1 MRNAGK
7 WISLAAVA
15 GACLL
20 SERGANAQAGLGGS
34 MGQPGLSDQANKKK
48 DEGGDQLPEIDQKIG
63 NDAQLS
69 FAHAEKAYQNREWLE
84 AIAYFQHVRAKFSY
98 NLTLATQAQLRL
110 GDIAFNRE
118 KWLEAKEYYKEF
130 VRLHPNHEKVDYA
143 AFQVGYCAYKD
154 IPGEFFLQPPAA
166 ERDQSEV
173 RTARNAMA
181 AYIKEHPGSE
191 YVTKARDIIVTCDNK
206 LAAHEMY
213 VADYY
218 SKRGKWTGAVGR
230 AEGLAAIY
238 PDASQAPDALILAI
252 QGHVRLKKEAE
263 VKKAKA
269 IAAHNEDDAKD
280 AADDIEKHT
289 AGAEKDFAALQ
300 ALNPKQWFLDRGK
313 AALLAVR

>member
-1 MRNAGK
+1 MAG
-7 WISLAAVA
+7 S
-15 GACLL
+15 CLL
-20 SERGANAQAGLGGS
+20 SEGAAFAQASLGGI
-34 MGQPGLSDQANKKK
+34 GAPGISDQNKKK
-48 DEGGDQLPEIDQKIG
+48 DEAGDQLPEIDQKIG
-63 NDAQLS
+63 ADAQLS
-69 FAHAEKAYQNREWLE
+69 FAHAEKAYQNKEWLE

-154 IPGEFFLQPPAA
+154 IPGEWFLQPPAA

-181 AYIKEHPGSE
+181 AFIREHPRSE
-191 YVTKARDIIVTCDNK
+191 YLTKAHDIVVTCDNK
-206 LAAHEMY
+206 LAANEMY

-218 SKRGKWTGAVGR
+218 AKRGKWQGAVGR
-230 AEGLAAIY
+230 AEGLAAVY
-238 PDASQAPDALILAI
+238 PDATQAADALILAI
-252 QGHVRLKKEAE
+252 QGRGKLKKEAE
-263 VKKAKA
+263 LRKAKA
-269 IAAHNEDDAKD
+269 IAAHKDDEAKEASD
-280 AADDIEKHT
+280 EIEKNAAD
-289 AGAEKDFAALQ
+289 AEKDFVALQ

>member
-1 MRNAGK
+1 MSNSGK
-7 WISLAAVA
+7 WISVVALA
-15 GACLL
+15 GACFL
-20 SERGANAQAGLGGS
+20 SERPSFAQAGLGGGL
-34 MGQPGLSDQANKKK
+34 GQPGLSDQGKKK
-48 DEGGDQLPEIDQKIG
+48 DEAGDQLPEIDQKIG

-69 FAHAEKAYQNREWLE
+69 FAHAEKAYQNKEWLE

-110 GDIAFNRE
+110 GDIAFNRD

-181 AYIKEHPGSE
+181 AYLKDHPHSE
-191 YVTKARDIIVTCDNK
+191 YVTKAKDIIVTCDNK

-218 SKRGKWTGAVGR
+218 ARRGKWTGAAGR
-230 AEGLAAIY
+230 AEGLASTY
-238 PDASQAPDALILAI
+238 PDATQAPDALILAI
-252 QGHVRLKKEAE
+252 KSHGKLKKEAE
-263 VKKAKA
+263 VRKAAALKA
-269 IAAHNEDDAKD
+269 HKEDEAKD
-280 AADDIEKHT
+280 AQDDIDR
-289 AGAEKDFAALQ
+289 AISSAEKDFVALQ
-300 ALNPKQWFLDRGK
+300 ALKPKQWFLDRGK
-313 AALLAVR
+313 AELLAVR